1 MCHTPYFLTK
11 YDTPFVSPQTAVK
24 KDNYVDGIA
33 QTTTHNGDSST
44 VGVGHVT
51 LTRQLVHCSLLE
63 VFRVIHVIRF
73 NFMSTINSLRISSI
87 APFKPA
93 QEIVS
98 SPEPSIKRVTSASC

>member
-63 VFRVIHVIRF
+63 VFWAIRDQVQLHVDDKF
-73 NFMSTINSLRISSI
+73 STNKLNRSIQTGAGNRIKSRTI
-87 APFKPA
+87 Y
-93 QEIVS
+93 
-98 SPEPSIKRVTSASC
+98 

>member
-63 VFRVIHVIRF
+63 VFFRVKHVIKSS
-73 NFMSTINSLRISSI
+73 FMSTIHML
-87 APFKPA
+87 
-93 QEIVS
+93 
-98 SPEPSIKRVTSASC
+98 